1 MIHCPG
7 REATQLMPKKP
18 AKKKVKPPAPK
29 KRVFPPAKKPD
40 FIRPDPASIVR

>member
-1 MIHCPG
+1 
-7 REATQLMPKKP
+7 MPKKP

-40 FIRPDPASIVR
+40 FIRPDPASTVT